1 MVDPERQ
8 RGQESEQLPEEG
20 PAEQAFDE
28 TDSSG
33 ARDDAEESAG
43 AADRDADSE
52 ASTGGGD

>member
-1 MVDPERQ
+1 MTTERQ

-20 PAEQAFDE
+20 PGEQAVDE